1 MNNSI
6 RKHISTLLCIVAT
19 AGIAATAILTAK
31 ATPKAMDI
39 LKEAEKEK
47 GEALT
52 FTEKVKNTAPAYIPA
67 VISGVMTSACIFGAN
82 VLSKKAQASIMSAY
96 GIINSNY
103 GKYVG
108 KVKEMFGEKTHK
120 DILKSIAVEKADLNT
135 CCHAPGLI
143 GFSTLGVNDIEEEKR
158 LFYEPFTERYFESTI
173 GRVLTAEYMLNRDY
187 ALGADVTLNDFYLS
201 LGLEKVEG
209 GDDVAWSA
217 SSDELDGIGWIDFDN
232 VVSKLDD
239 GREYIMICSVYS
251 PAPIYE

>member
-6 RKHISTLLCIVAT
+6 RKRISTLLCIVAT

-52 FTEKVKNTAPAYIPA
+52 FTEKVKKTALVYIPA
-67 VISGVMTSACIFGAN
+67 AISGVMTSACIFGAN

-103 GKYVG
+103 VKYVG

-120 DILKSIAVEKADLNT
+120 EILKSIAVEKADLSK
-135 CCHAPGLI
+135 CICAPGLI
-143 GFSTLGVNDIEEEKR
+143 GSYTLGVNDIEEEKR
-158 LFYEPFTERYFESTI
+158 LFYEPFTERYFESTM

-187 ALGADVTLNDFYLS
+187 ALGADVTLNDFYLM
-201 LGLEKVEG
+201 LGLEKVDG
-209 GDDVAWSA
+209 GDDVAWSIC
-217 SSDELDGIGWIDFDN
+217 SDDFGGIEWIDFDN

-239 GREYIMICSVYS
+239 GREYIMICSVYP
-251 PAPIYE
+251 PAPFEE